1 MISPKVQKAVTEL
14 VRRTALAGAWQAAY
28 DYANNKFSGLELT
41 FALVEL
47 DKAKT
52 TAANKSAVSS
62 QDSFESTVIPPLTA
76 AGEAL
81 QQARETLASAV
92 N

>member
-1 MISPKVQKAVTEL
+1 MISPKVQKAVAEL

-47 DKAKT
+47 DKAK
-52 TAANKSAVSS
+52 AAHKLSAVA
-62 QDSFESTVIPPLTA
+62 DGEPLDGTVMPPLTA

-81 QQARETLASAV
+81 QQARETLAAAG